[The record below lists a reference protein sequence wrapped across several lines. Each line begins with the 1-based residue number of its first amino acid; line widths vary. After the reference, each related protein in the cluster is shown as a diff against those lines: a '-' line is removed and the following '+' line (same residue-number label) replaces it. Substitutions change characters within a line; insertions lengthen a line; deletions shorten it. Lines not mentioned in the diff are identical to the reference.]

1 MRKALYEKRAD
12 LLEELQALLDKAKEE
27 DNRPLTDEEKELFKQ
42 IENQI
47 KGIDE
52 TAEAE
57 AKAEDLKK
65 EPDNSLKK
73 DETEEEKDT
82 RAFAN
87 YIREVR
93 GTANLTS
100 AANGAIIPKTIADKI
115 IKRVLEISPIYRDA
129 TRYNVGG
136 TISIPYYDESAGSI
150 TVAYATE
157 FQALTSTSGKYSS
170 IDLSG
175 FLAGALTLVSKS
187 LVNNSDFDIV
197 ALVVENMSQ
206 ALAKWIEG
214 ECLNGTASK
223 IKGIAGSVKDEM
235 KITTASETAVT
246 ADELISLQEL
256 VADDYQAKAYFI
268 MNKSTR
274 TAIRKLKDGQGN
286 YLLNKDFEAP
296 WGYTLLGK
304 PVYTSENC
312 KPIAKGNNAIF
323 YGDMSGLA
331 VKVSEDMNIE
341 VLREKYADQHA
352 LGVIGWVEMDAQI
365 ENAQKISVLTV
376 KTS

>member
-100 AANGAIIPKTIADKI
+100 AANGAVIPKTIADKI

-136 TISIPYYDESAGSI
+136 TISVPYYDESAGSI

-235 KITTASETAVT
+235 KITTASETAIT

>member
-57 AKAEDLKK
+57 AKAENLKK
-65 EPDNSLKK
+65 EPDNSSKK

-87 YIREVR
+87 YIREIR

-100 AANGAIIPKTIADKI
+100 AANGAVIPKTIADKI

-223 IKGIAGSVKDEM
+223 IKGIAGSVKNEM

>member
-57 AKAEDLKK
+57 AKAENLKK
-65 EPDNSLKK
+65 EPDNSSKK

-87 YIREVR
+87 YIREIR

-100 AANGAIIPKTIADKI
+100 AANGAVIPKTIADKI

>member
-100 AANGAIIPKTIADKI
+100 TANGAVIPKTIADKI

>member
-27 DNRPLTDEEKELFKQ
+27 DNRPLTDEEKELFEQ

-65 EPDNSLKK
+65 EPDNSSKK
-73 DETEEEKDT
+73 AETEEEKDT

-87 YIREVR
+87 YIREIR

-100 AANGAIIPKTIADKI
+100 AANGAVIPKTIADKI

-136 TISIPYYDESAGSI
+136 TISVPYYDESAGSI

-214 ECLNGTASK
+214 ECLNGTTSK

>member
-57 AKAEDLKK
+57 AKAENLKK
-65 EPDNSLKK
+65 EPDNSSKK

-87 YIREVR
+87 YIREIR

-100 AANGAIIPKTIADKI
+100 AANGAVIPKTIADKI

-235 KITTASETAVT
+235 KITTASETAIT

>member
-27 DNRPLTDEEKELFKQ
+27 ENRPLTDEEKELFKQ

-65 EPDNSLKK
+65 EPDNSSKK
-73 DETEEEKDT
+73 SETEEEKDT

-93 GTANLTS
+93 GTNNLTS
-100 AANGAIIPKTIADKI
+100 TANGAVIPKTIADKI

>member
-136 TISIPYYDESAGSI
+136 TISVPYYDESAGSI

>member
-100 AANGAIIPKTIADKI
+100 AANGAVIPKTIADKI

-136 TISIPYYDESAGSI
+136 TISVPYYDESAGSI

-256 VADDYQAKAYFI
+256 VADDYQDKAYFI

>member
-57 AKAEDLKK
+57 AKAENLKK
-65 EPDNSLKK
+65 EPDNSSKK

-87 YIREVR
+87 YIREIR

-100 AANGAIIPKTIADKI
+100 AANGAVIQKTIADKI

-235 KITTASETAVT
+235 KITTASETAIT

>member
-57 AKAEDLKK
+57 AKAEILKK
-65 EPDNSLKK
+65 EPDNSSKK

-87 YIREVR
+87 YIREIR

-100 AANGAIIPKTIADKI
+100 AANGAVIPKTIADKI

-235 KITTASETAVT
+235 KITTASETAIT